1 MPELQFRSLD
11 DVSLQEGLSQQRPAT
26 AYGLPELPDLRNLGV
41 PLEPLPPNPP
51 GVRKSEYELAIDR
64 QERVRQQEW
73 VRQQTLAAQARE
85 EEITRREQ
93 AQRDEIRRRMTTGE
107 PPEPRITSRNENWE
121 NPSRSTSPSRPTPAT
136 PAPTPNTSGAVLELQ
151 TVTATPAPALQRS
164 STPSNN
170 PLVDAFPTSL
180 PFAAGL
186 SPRAQFGGV
195 ALSTAFRVVSGQSPQ
210 QALFGA
216 TGESL
221 GTVAGAVAGSAFG
234 PVGTFVG
241 GMAGGFIG
249 GRIADFIF
257 DQTKPK
263 PAALPKDIKTGQTP
277 FTGGQSEVDY
287 SVNFDF
293 FSGTTGDTLV
303 GNREARIKGSIGGL
317 EARRVSSNGAGVYIK
332 HWGFWD
338 SPRYTEQR
346 EEIFVNYGLPEGE
359 IARAKITSITR
370 RDGQPDT
377 GGDPPPLLIPQDK
390 RLPNSTRHSG
400 NQDFAPPSAIPGENR
415 TTTPTPNNY
424 APGGN
429 VTKDNPSP
437 RGDSP
442 DWVSHGGLKGTPHPV
457 NMPQP
462 LAAPLPTAAPA
473 RIATP
478 QQALLPFA
486 EPEDETANQSLP
498 RNTNQ
503 PQSGS
508 FSSPNSIELKFP
520 SAAPVTTTV
529 GGQPIPDANKPA
541 LIINPIGTGL
551 QPTPTPENQAQIQED
566 LKKRVDELGLGLV
579 ALTGLI
585 QGLQTPVN
593 NIAQNTTPDNLKKA
607 AKDGTCETVQ
617 PGGCL
622 LPLANNAATAANNS
636 AGNSNK
642 LDAINAALNSAD
654 AVVGADTNARV
665 RDIQADTQ
673 KIRESTGSD
682 RYPMTL
688 PEYLL
693 DDFIDKPVL
702 IPDQVAYNVWLLK
715 QIDALVGL
723 FPIKIERTDENGEK
737 QMLKFENIA
746 EAIAE
751 LTGLLAEIAFD
762 ADTSVN
768 VGVHAT
774 AEAIGAKVAAIQA
787 TSYLKSI
794 VDYLGFQGSHQ
805 QISVPISCT
814 PGATGLDG
822 KLQENE
828 LENFLKSSTQNA
840 VGWQC
845 TERDDLHS
853 ILKRILFDAEI
864 SRAALYKP
872 LKPPQPG
879 TPQAMTGDAIKADRT
894 KEKRR
899 EDDEWEKF
907 KTRIKNQ
914 EGTGIDIDLEEKS
927 LTDGSAP

>member
-1 MPELQFRSLD
+1 M
-11 DVSLQEGLSQQRPAT
+11 LSH
-26 AYGLPELPDLRNLGV
+26 G
-41 PLEPLPPNPP
+41 
-51 GVRKSEYELAIDR
+51 
-64 QERVRQQEW
+64 RV
-73 VRQQTLAAQARE
+73 
-85 EEITRREQ
+85 
-93 AQRDEIRRRMTTGE
+93 
-107 PPEPRITSRNENWE
+107 
-121 NPSRSTSPSRPTPAT
+121 
-136 PAPTPNTSGAVLELQ
+136 
-151 TVTATPAPALQRS
+151 
-164 STPSNN
+164 
-170 PLVDAFPTSL
+170 
-180 PFAAGL
+180 
-186 SPRAQFGGV
+186 
-195 ALSTAFRVVSGQSPQ
+195 Q
-210 QALFGA
+210 QACQ
-216 TGESL
+216 TE
-221 GTVAGAVAGSAFG
+221 
-234 PVGTFVG
+234 PVWFVT
-241 GMAGGFIG
+241 
-249 GRIADFIF
+249 
-257 DQTKPK
+257 Q
-263 PAALPKDIKTGQTP
+263 
-277 FTGGQSEVDY
+277 
-287 SVNFDF
+287 
-293 FSGTTGDTLV
+293 
-303 GNREARIKGSIGGL
+303 
-317 EARRVSSNGAGVYIK
+317 
-332 HWGFWD
+332 D
-338 SPRYTEQR
+338 SPN
-346 EEIFVNYGLPEGE
+346 VNPNRVLT
-359 IARAKITSITR
+359 IASVTRA
-370 RDGQPDT
+370 DGKVDT
-377 GGDPPPLLIPQDK
+377 HGNPPPLPIPQDN
-390 RLPNSTRHSG
+390 RLPNSINHPGS
-400 NQDFAPPSAIPGENR
+400 QDFVPPSAVSGENR
-415 TTTPTPNNY
+415 STEPTPNNY

-442 DWVSHGGLKGTPHPV
+442 DWVPHGGLKGTPHPK

-462 LAAPLPTAAPA
+462 LAAPLPATAPA
-473 RIATP
+473 RTSTP
-478 QQALLPFA
+478 QRSPLPFA
-486 EPEDETANQSLP
+486 EPEDVTANQSLP

-503 PQSGS
+503 PQNGS
-508 FSSPNSIELKFP
+508 FSNPNSTELKFP

-541 LIINPIGTGL
+541 PITNPIGTGL
-551 QPTPTPENQAQIQED
+551 QPAPTPETQAKEQED
-566 LKKRVDELGLGLV
+566 LKKRVEEIGLGLV
-579 ALTGLI
+579 GLTGLL
-585 QGLQTPVN
+585 QGLQNPVN
-593 NIAQNTTPDNLKKA
+593 NIAQNTTPENLKKA
-607 AKDGTCETVQ
+607 SRDATCDAVK
-617 PGGCL
+617 PDGCL
-622 LPLANNAATAANNS
+622 LPLANNAAAAANNS

-642 LDAINAALNSAD
+642 LDGINTLLNSAD
-654 AVVGADTNARV
+654 ALVGADTNARV
-665 RDIQADTQ
+665 RNIQADTQ

-723 FPIKIERTDENGEK
+723 FPIKIERTDENGVK

-828 LENFLKSSTQNA
+828 LENFLKSSIQKA

-879 TPQAMTGDAIKADRT
+879 TPQAMTGDAIKSDRV

-914 EGTGIDIDLEEKS
+914 EGTGIDIDLEEKL
-927 LTDGSAP
+927 LTDETTP